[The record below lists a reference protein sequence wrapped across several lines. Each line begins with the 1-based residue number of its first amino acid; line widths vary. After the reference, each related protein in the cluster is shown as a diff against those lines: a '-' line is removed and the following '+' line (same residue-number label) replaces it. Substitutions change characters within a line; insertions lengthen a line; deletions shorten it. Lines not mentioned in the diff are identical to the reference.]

1 MENTISTIF
10 KNFILYPYT
19 PYIAVLF
26 LGTIFIFFLP
36 LLSLITTISK
46 VSKLFDAKNYT
57 EVIRR
62 VEKFFKY
69 HKYEKTLLSFL
80 YDSYLKL
87 NNKQKA
93 LHYMQIA
100 VEKGFIKDKYL
111 KMFHNTKMAQILY
124 ELNQTTES
132 FEKLYEVNKEGEYEA
147 SWCHLMGKIFL
158 SQQQFENAIYYLERA
173 LFISKKSIDIYF
185 DYTLALSFKLKERSL
200 TNAIELF
207 IKNAKKESIFIIAYC
222 NIFKKD
228 FSNAKLWLTK
238 TSFAD
243 NEIYE
248 FYRKFLILFSAYNI
262 IKNSQDDSKQQILDL
277 SKINA
282 EKTEFLIS
290 LNNAIKSDNLDSLK
304 AKILEN
310 SIYLLKLID
319 DEQNLKHFLITG
331 KTSFSTFENLDEM
344 DIFSENKIDN
354 FLKRIQQ
361 GLLLLDIFGYSI
373 KKALIPP
380 ADYIKKEFERLKP
393 TASQSEQIRKTILS
407 QYLRLTDRGF
417 VKVNLRVVRLF
428 EFLPTKVRSTFLH
441 DKGISSLRILA
452 TEIEYPHRLA
462 LFIFRRTTSYDLSY
476 NLFETIN
483 KDLIEQ
489 NIEICYFFYN
499 FQLDPDAEKY
509 ILDFPKIT
517 FYGQAHLA
525 LFLEESMKNNK
536 T

>member
-1 MENTISTIF
+1 MENTISTIL
-10 KNFILYPYT
+10 KNIISYPYT
-19 PYIAVLF
+19 PYITVLI
-26 LGTIFIFFLP
+26 LGTILIFFLP

-46 VSKLFDAKNYT
+46 VSKLFDAKNYI

-62 VEKFFKY
+62 VEKYFKY

-124 ELNQTTES
+124 DLNQTSEA

-200 TNAIELF
+200 ANAIEIF
-207 IKNAKKESIFIIAYC
+207 IRNAKKEAIFIVAYC

-243 NEIYE
+243 NEIFE
-248 FYRKFLILFSAYNI
+248 FYRRFLILFCSYNI
-262 IKNSQDDSKQQILDL
+262 IKNSQVEQVLDF
-277 SKINA
+277 SSINA

-304 AKILEN
+304 VKILEN
-310 SIYLLKLID
+310 SIYLLKLIC

-331 KTSFSTFENLDEM
+331 KTSFSIFENLDEI

-361 GLLLLDIFGYSI
+361 GVFLLDIFGYSI
-373 KKALIPP
+373 KKSLIPP
-380 ADYIKKEFERLKP
+380 ADFIKKEFERLKP
-393 TASQSEQIRKTILS
+393 TASQSEQLRKTILS

-417 VKVNLRVVRLF
+417 VRVNLRVVRLF
-428 EFLPTKVRSTFLH
+428 EYVPTKVRSTFLH
-441 DKGISSLRILA
+441 DKGIASLRILA
-452 TEIEYPHRLA
+452 TEIEYPHRSA
-462 LFIFRRTTSYDLSY
+462 LFIFRRTSIYDLSY
-476 NLFETIN
+476 KLFETIN
-483 KDLIEQ
+483 KDLDEQ
-489 NIEICYFFYN
+489 NIETCFFFYN
-499 FQLDPDAEKY
+499 FPLDPDIEKN

-517 FYGQAHLA
+517 VYDQAHLA

-536 T
+536 V